1 MMLLYLTGKHVSI
14 DYVLVGTR
22 CRICVVYVF
31 NLKLET
37 IKERNRG
44 NIEINPIII
53 YILRENS

>member
-37 IKERNRG
+37 IKEKNRE
-44 NIEINPIII
+44 NIEINTIII
-53 YILRENS
+53 YFF